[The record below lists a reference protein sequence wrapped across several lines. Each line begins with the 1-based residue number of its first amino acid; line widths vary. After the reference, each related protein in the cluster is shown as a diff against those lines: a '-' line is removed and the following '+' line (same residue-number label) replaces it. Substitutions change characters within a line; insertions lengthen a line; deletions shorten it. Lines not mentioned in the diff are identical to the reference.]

1 MSKIDYVM
9 GFLTA
14 DGCVSKDRH
23 GNACS
28 LTLELSDE
36 QIVEDIAKE
45 FGKQHY
51 HRSRIIANKE
61 RHFYRVTLNHKD
73 LPCDA
78 NCFKKGRV
86 GIKAVYDSCENK
98 HDFIRGLFD
107 GDGCVTECTSDQ
119 RRMLLRIF
127 FSINSGCSEVKEII
141 DSFCAENDIK
151 ESFYFDKRG
160 SGSWYNSIN
169 RKEDVAKFFNLIY
182 GNNPSLFLK
191 RKYDIFVSHGF
202 PNLVTG

>member
-14 DGCVSKDRH
+14 DGCVSKDRY

-28 LTLELSDE
+28 LTLELSDK

-61 RHFYRVTLNHKD
+61 RDFYRVTLNRKD
-73 LPCDA
+73 LPYDA
-78 NCFKKGRV
+78 NCFKKGRAGV
-86 GIKAVYDSCENK
+86 KAIYDLCENK
-98 HDFIRGLFD
+98 YDFIRGLFD
-107 GDGCVTECTSDQ
+107 GDGCVSEVPSNHNH
-119 RRMLLRIF
+119 LRLS
-127 FSINSGCSEVKEII
+127 FSINSGCPEIKQII
-141 DSFCAENDIK
+141 DSFCDEHGFS

-160 SGSWYNSIN
+160 IGSWYNSIN
-169 RKEDVAKFFNLIY
+169 DQKDVMKFFTLIY
-182 GNNPSLFLK
+182 GNNPTLFLK
-191 RKYDIFVSHGF
+191 RKYDVFISHGF
-202 PNLVTG
+202 PNLETG

>member
-14 DGCVSKDRH
+14 DGCVSKDRY

-28 LTLELSDE
+28 LTLELSDK

-61 RHFYRVTLNHKD
+61 RDFYRVTLNRKD
-73 LPCDA
+73 LPYDA
-78 NCFKKGRV
+78 NCFKKGRAGV
-86 GIKAVYDSCENK
+86 KAIYDSCENK
-98 HDFIRGLFD
+98 YDFIRGLFD
-107 GDGCVTECTSDQ
+107 GDGCVSEVPSNHNH
-119 RRMLLRIF
+119 LRLS
-127 FSINSGCSEVKEII
+127 FSINSGCPEIKQII
-141 DSFCAENDIK
+141 DSFCDEHGFS

-160 SGSWYNSIN
+160 GGSWYNSIN
-169 RKEDVAKFFNLIY
+169 DQKDVMKFFTLIY
-182 GNNPSLFLK
+182 GNNPTLFLK
-191 RKYDIFVSHGF
+191 RKYDVFISHGF

>member
-14 DGCVSKDRH
+14 DGCVSKDRY

-28 LTLELSDE
+28 LTLELSDK

-61 RHFYRVTLNHKD
+61 RDFYRVTLNRKD
-73 LPCDA
+73 FPCDA
-78 NCFKKGRV
+78 NCFKKGRAGV
-86 GIKAVYDSCENK
+86 KAIYDLCENK
-98 HDFIRGLFD
+98 YDFIRGLFD
-107 GDGCVTECTSDQ
+107 GDGCVSEVPSNHNH
-119 RRMLLRIF
+119 LRLS
-127 FSINSGCSEVKEII
+127 FSINSGCPEIKQII
-141 DSFCAENDIK
+141 DSFCDEHGFS

-160 SGSWYNSIN
+160 IGSWYNSIN
-169 RKEDVAKFFNLIY
+169 DQKDVMKFFTLIY
-182 GNNPSLFLK
+182 GNNPTLFLK
-191 RKYDIFVSHGF
+191 RKYDVFISHGF

>member
-14 DGCVSKDRH
+14 DGCVSKDRY

-28 LTLELSDE
+28 LTLELSDK

-61 RHFYRVTLNHKD
+61 RNFYRVTLNRKD

-78 NCFKKGRV
+78 NCFKKGRAGV
-86 GIKAVYDSCENK
+86 
-98 HDFIRGLFD
+98 
-107 GDGCVTECTSDQ
+107 
-119 RRMLLRIF
+119 M
-127 FSINSGCSEVKEII
+127 
-141 DSFCAENDIK
+141 
-151 ESFYFDKRG
+151 
-160 SGSWYNSIN
+160 
-169 RKEDVAKFFNLIY
+169 RKQV
-182 GNNPSLFLK
+182 
-191 RKYDIFVSHGF
+191 
-202 PNLVTG
+202 

>member
-28 LTLELSDE
+28 LILELSDK

-86 GIKAVYDSCENK
+86 GIKAVMTLVKINTTLSVDYLMEMVAWRNVQ
-98 HDFIRGLFD
+98 
-107 GDGCVTECTSDQ
+107 VT
-119 RRMLLRIF
+119 R
-127 FSINSGCSEVKEII
+127 
-141 DSFCAENDIK
+141 
-151 ESFYFDKRG
+151 
-160 SGSWYNSIN
+160 
-169 RKEDVAKFFNLIY
+169 DVCF
-182 GNNPSLFLK
+182 
-191 RKYDIFVSHGF
+191 
-202 PNLVTG
+202 

>member
-14 DGCVSKDRH
+14 DGCVSKDRY

-28 LTLELSDE
+28 LTLELSDK

-61 RHFYRVTLNHKD
+61 RDFYRVTLNRKD
-73 LPCDA
+73 LLCDA
-78 NCFKKGRV
+78 NCFKKGRAGV
-86 GIKAVYDSCENK
+86 KAIYDLCENK
-98 HDFIRGLFD
+98 YDFIRGLFD
-107 GDGCVTECTSDQ
+107 GDGCVSEVPSNHNH
-119 RRMLLRIF
+119 LRLS
-127 FSINSGCSEVKEII
+127 FSINSGCPEIKQII
-141 DSFCAENDIK
+141 DSFCDEHGFS

-160 SGSWYNSIN
+160 IGSWYNSIN
-169 RKEDVAKFFNLIY
+169 DQKDVMKFL
-182 GNNPSLFLK
+182 P
-191 RKYDIFVSHGF
+191 
-202 PNLVTG
+202 

>member
-14 DGCVSKDRH
+14 DGCVSKDRY

-28 LTLELSDE
+28 LTLELSDK

-61 RHFYRVTLNHKD
+61 RDFYRVTLNRKD

-78 NCFKKGRV
+78 NCFKKGRAGV
-86 GIKAVYDSCENK
+86 KAIYDLCENK
-98 HDFIRGLFD
+98 YDFIRGLFD
-107 GDGCVTECTSDQ
+107 GDGCVSEVPSNHNH
-119 RRMLLRIF
+119 LRLS
-127 FSINSGCSEVKEII
+127 FSINSGCPEIKQII
-141 DSFCAENDIK
+141 DSFCDEHGFS

-160 SGSWYNSIN
+160 IGSWYNSIN
-169 RKEDVAKFFNLIY
+169 DQKDVMKFFTLIY
-182 GNNPSLFLK
+182 GNNPTLFLK
-191 RKYDIFVSHGF
+191 ESMTFLFLMGF
-202 PNLVTG
+202 PIW

>member
-14 DGCVSKDRH
+14 DGCVSKDRY

-28 LTLELSDE
+28 LTLELSDK

-61 RHFYRVTLNHKD
+61 RDFYRVTLNRKD
-73 LPCDA
+73 LPYDA
-78 NCFKKGRV
+78 NCFKKGRAGV
-86 GIKAVYDSCENK
+86 KAIYDSCENK
-98 HDFIRGLFD
+98 YDFIRGLFD
-107 GDGCVTECTSDQ
+107 GDGCVSEVPSNHNH
-119 RRMLLRIF
+119 LRLS
-127 FSINSGCSEVKEII
+127 FSINSGCPEIKQII
-141 DSFCAENDIK
+141 DSFCDEHGFS

-160 SGSWYNSIN
+160 GGSWYNSIN
-169 RKEDVAKFFNLIY
+169 DQKDVMKFFTLIY
-182 GNNPSLFLK
+182 GNNPTLFLR
-191 RKYDIFVSHGF
+191 RKYDVFISHGF

>member
-23 GNACS
+23 GNVCS

-36 QIVEDIAKE
+36 QIVEDIARE
-45 FGKQHY
+45 FGKQYY

-86 GIKAVYDSCENK
+86 GIKEVYDSCENK
-98 HDFIRGLFD
+98 YDFIRGLFD
-107 GDGCVTECTSDQ
+107 GDGCVSETPSNH
-119 RRMLLRIF
+119 RHLRLS
-127 FSINSGCSEVKEII
+127 FSINSGCCEVKQII
-141 DSFCAENDIK
+141 DSFCDENKLI
-151 ESFYFDKRG
+151 ESIYLDKRG

-169 RKEDVAKFFNLIY
+169 AQKDVMKFFTLIY
-182 GNNPSLFLK
+182 SNNPSLFLK

>member
-23 GNACS
+23 GNVCS

-36 QIVEDIAKE
+36 QIVEDIARE
-45 FGKQHY
+45 FGKQYY

-86 GIKAVYDSCENK
+86 GIKEVYDSCENK
-98 HDFIRGLFD
+98 YDFIRGLFD
-107 GDGCVTECTSDQ
+107 GDGCVSETPSNH
-119 RRMLLRIF
+119 RHLRLS
-127 FSINSGCSEVKEII
+127 FSINSGCCEVKQII
-141 DSFCAENDIK
+141 DSFCDENKLI
-151 ESFYFDKRG
+151 ESIYLDKRG

-169 RKEDVAKFFNLIY
+169 TQKDVMKFFTLIY
-182 GNNPSLFLK
+182 SNNPSLFLK

>member
-14 DGCVSKDRH
+14 DGCVSKDRY

-28 LTLELSDE
+28 LTLELSDK

-61 RHFYRVTLNHKD
+61 RNFYRVTLNRKD

-78 NCFKKGRV
+78 NCFKKGRAGV
-86 GIKAVYDSCENK
+86 KAIYDSCENK
-98 HDFIRGLFD
+98 YDFIRGLFD
-107 GDGCVTECTSDQ
+107 GDGCVSEVPSNHNH
-119 RRMLLRIF
+119 LRLS
-127 FSINSGCSEVKEII
+127 FSINSGCPEIKQII
-141 DSFCAENDIK
+141 DSFCDEHGFS

-169 RKEDVAKFFNLIY
+169 DQKDVMNFFYLDLWKQT
-182 GNNPSLFLK
+182 NPFLK
-191 RKYDIFVSHGF
+191 KKV
-202 PNLVTG
+202 

>member
-14 DGCVSKDRH
+14 DGCVSKDRY

-28 LTLELSDE
+28 LTLELSDK

-61 RHFYRVTLNHKD
+61 RDFYRVTLNRKD

-78 NCFKKGRV
+78 NCFKKGRAGV
-86 GIKAVYDSCENK
+86 KAIYDLCENK
-98 HDFIRGLFD
+98 YDFIRGLFD
-107 GDGCVTECTSDQ
+107 GDGCVSEVPSNHNH
-119 RRMLLRIF
+119 LRLS
-127 FSINSGCSEVKEII
+127 FSINSGCPEIKQII
-141 DSFCAENDIK
+141 DSFCDEHGFS

-160 SGSWYNSIN
+160 IGSWYNSIN
-169 RKEDVAKFFNLIY
+169 DQKDVMKFFTLIY
-182 GNNPSLFLK
+182 GNNPTLFLK
-191 RKYDIFVSHGF
+191 RKYDVFISHGF

>member
-1 MSKIDYVM
+1 MYKRQRY
-9 GFLTA
+9 
-14 DGCVSKDRH
+14 

-28 LTLELSDE
+28 LTLELSDK

-61 RHFYRVTLNHKD
+61 REFYRVTLNRKD

-78 NCFKKGRV
+78 NCFKKGRAGV
-86 GIKAVYDSCENK
+86 KAIYDSCENK
-98 HDFIRGLFD
+98 YDFIRGLFD
-107 GDGCVTECTSDQ
+107 GDGCVSEVPSNHNH
-119 RRMLLRIF
+119 LRLS
-127 FSINSGCSEVKEII
+127 FSINSGCPEIKQII
-141 DSFCAENDIK
+141 DSFCDEHGFS

-160 SGSWYNSIN
+160 SGSLYNSIN
-169 RKEDVAKFFNLIY
+169 DQKDVMKFFTLIY
-182 GNNPSLFLK
+182 GNNPTLFLK
-191 RKYDIFVSHGF
+191 RKYDVFISHGF

>member
-14 DGCVSKDRH
+14 DGCVSKDRY

-28 LTLELSDE
+28 LTLELSDK

-61 RHFYRVTLNHKD
+61 RDFYRVTLNRKD

-78 NCFKKGRV
+78 NCFKKGRAGV
-86 GIKAVYDSCENK
+86 KAIYDSCENK
-98 HDFIRGLFD
+98 YDFIRGLFD
-107 GDGCVTECTSDQ
+107 GDGCVSEVPSNHNH
-119 RRMLLRIF
+119 LRLS
-127 FSINSGCSEVKEII
+127 FSINSGCPEIKQII
-141 DSFCAENDIK
+141 DSFCDEHGFSK
-151 ESFYFDKRG
+151 SFYFDKRG

-169 RKEDVAKFFNLIY
+169 DQKDVMKFFTLIY
-182 GNNPSLFLK
+182 GNNPTLFLK
-191 RKYDIFVSHGF
+191 RKYDVFISHGF

>member
-14 DGCVSKDRH
+14 DGCVSKDRY

-28 LTLELSDE
+28 LTLELSDK

-61 RHFYRVTLNHKD
+61 RDFYRVTLNRKD

-78 NCFKKGRV
+78 NCFKKGRAGV
-86 GIKAVYDSCENK
+86 KAIYDSCENK
-98 HDFIRGLFD
+98 YDFIRGLFD
-107 GDGCVTECTSDQ
+107 GDGCVSEVPSNHNH
-119 RRMLLRIF
+119 LRLS
-127 FSINSGCSEVKEII
+127 FSINSGCPEIKQII
-141 DSFCAENDIK
+141 DSFCDEHEFS

-169 RKEDVAKFFNLIY
+169 DQKDVMNFFTLIY
-182 GNNPSLFLK
+182 GNNPTLFLK
-191 RKYDIFVSHGF
+191 RKYDVFISHGF

>member
-14 DGCVSKDRH
+14 DGCVSKDRY

-28 LTLELSDE
+28 LTLELSDK

-45 FGKQHY
+45 FGKQRY

-61 RHFYRVTLNHKD
+61 RDFYRVTLNRKD

-78 NCFKKGRV
+78 NCFKKGRAGV
-86 GIKAVYDSCENK
+86 KAIYDSCENK
-98 HDFIRGLFD
+98 YDFIRGLFD
-107 GDGCVTECTSDQ
+107 GDGCVSEVPSNHNH
-119 RRMLLRIF
+119 LRLS
-127 FSINSGCSEVKEII
+127 FSINSGCPEIKQII
-141 DSFCAENDIK
+141 DSFCDEHEFS

-169 RKEDVAKFFNLIY
+169 DQKDVMKFFTLIY
-182 GNNPSLFLK
+182 GNNPTLFLK
-191 RKYDIFVSHGF
+191 RKYDVFISHGF